1 MKASELVALDA
12 AVGPGGLDA
21 EAAVAQ
27 LRAADPVLG
36 RTLERAGPFAL
47 ERKRAPT
54 LFYALAEAITHQQ
67 LSGRAARTIFGRVVE
82 LFPRTRGGPTP
93 EQVLAATDEA
103 LRGAGLSRAKVA
115 SLRDLAEKAASGA
128 IPTLAEARR
137 LDDEAVIEQLSSVRG
152 IGRWTAE
159 MLLIFHLGRPDV
171 LPLGDYGVRKGYA
184 LAFRKR
190 ALPTPAELAKRGER
204 WRPYRTVATWY
215 LWRALELPAVRKGAP
230 GG

>member
-1 MKASELVALDA
+1 VKASELAI
-12 AVGPGGLDA
+12 VGAPAGRASFDP
-21 EAAVAQ
+21 EVAVAH
-27 LRAADPVLG
+27 LRDADPVFA

-47 ERKRAPT
+47 QRKQAPT

-67 LSGRAARTIFGRVVE
+67 LSGRAARTIFGRVVG

-93 EQVLAATDEA
+93 EQVLAATDDA

-115 SLRDLAEKAASGA
+115 SLRDLAEKAGAGA
-128 IPTLAEARR
+128 IPTLAQARR
-137 LDDEAVIEQLSSVRG
+137 LDDESVIEQLSSVRG

-159 MLLIFHLGRPDV
+159 MLLIFHLGRLDV

-215 LWRALELPAVRKGAP
+215 LWRALELPTERRRVV